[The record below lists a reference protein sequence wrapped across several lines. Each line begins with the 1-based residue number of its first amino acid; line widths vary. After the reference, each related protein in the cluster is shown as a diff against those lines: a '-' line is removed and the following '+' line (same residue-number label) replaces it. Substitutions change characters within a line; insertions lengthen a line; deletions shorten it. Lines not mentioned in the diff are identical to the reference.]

1 MASSAK
7 TELLCKPLQELL
19 IAGDT
24 LPEKY
29 IYKDSDYGVIDSSPP
44 LMEIPVID
52 LSLLASSS
60 PSGEDEVQ
68 KLKSALC
75 SWGCFQAINH
85 GMESEF
91 LEKLMGVGKEFFGL
105 PKEEKHKYLRAVGE
119 MDGYGNDMVL
129 SQQQTLDWN
138 DRLYLTLTPK
148 DQQKINYWPKNP
160 KCFREILHEYTKK
173 LQVIINLLLKSM
185 ARSLKLKE
193 ESFLKQYGERAI
205 MQARFNFYPP
215 CARPDRVL
223 GLKPHS
229 DGSAI
234 TILLQD
240 REVDGLQ
247 ILKDDEQWIRVPI
260 IPHALLVNVGDQI
273 EIMSNGIF
281 KSPVHRAVT
290 NSEKERTTLAVFCSP
305 EAEMEIGPV
314 DELIDE
320 KRLKLYKNVKNYVDS
335 YFQYYQQWK
344 RPIDAV
350 KISF

>member
-19 IAGDT
+19 IAGNN

-44 LMEIPVID
+44 LTEIPVID

-60 PSGEDEVQ
+60 PSGEDEVE

-91 LEKLMGVGKEFFGL
+91 LEKLRVVGKEFFGL
-105 PKEEKHKYLRAVGE
+105 PKEEKHKYSRAVGE
-119 MDGYGNDMVL
+119 MDGYGNDIVL

-138 DRLYLTLTPK
+138 DRLYLSLTPK
-148 DQQKINYWPKNP
+148 DQQKINYWPKYP
-160 KCFREILHEYTKK
+160 KYFREILHEYTKK

-305 EAEMEIGPV
+305 EAEMEIGPM

-320 KRLKLYKNVKNYVDS
+320 KRPRLYRNVKNYVDS

-344 RPIDAV
+344 RPIDTV

>member
-1 MASSAK
+1 MASSTK

-19 IAGDT
+19 IAGDN

-52 LSLLASSS
+52 LRLLASSS
-60 PSGEDEVQ
+60 PSGEDEVE

-91 LEKLMGVGKEFFGL
+91 LEKLRGVGKEFFGL
-105 PKEEKHKYLRAVGE
+105 PMEEKHKYSRAVSE
-119 MDGYGNDMVL
+119 MDGYGNDMETKVNWDAIL
-129 SQQQTLDWN
+129 H
-138 DRLYLTLTPK
+138 
-148 DQQKINYWPKNP
+148 
-160 KCFREILHEYTKK
+160 CREILHEYTKK

-215 CARPDRVL
+215 CARPDCVL

-290 NSEKERTTLAVFCSP
+290 NSERERTTLAVFCSP
-305 EAEMEIGPV
+305 EAEMEIGPM

-320 KRLKLYKNVKNYVDS
+320 KRPRLYKNVKNYVDS
-335 YFQYYQQWK
+335 YFQYYQHWK
-344 RPIDAV
+344 RPIDAA